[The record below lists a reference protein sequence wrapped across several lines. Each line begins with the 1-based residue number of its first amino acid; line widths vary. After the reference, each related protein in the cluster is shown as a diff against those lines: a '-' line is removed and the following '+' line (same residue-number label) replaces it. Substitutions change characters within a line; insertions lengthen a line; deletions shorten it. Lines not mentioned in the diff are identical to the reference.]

1 MENSKASMSLFRLL
15 KNMLK
20 EEELLRDY
28 RHLPS
33 FGKVISCYFGSMP
46 LYLTEHSFLYMRIC
60 LQETREGS
68 ITESF
73 LLCL

>member
-1 MENSKASMSLFRLL
+1 MGVPRSFDKHSKKDTLLFGPPLIKFSAFYKKSARICI
-15 KNMLK
+15 M
-20 EEELLRDY
+20 
-28 RHLPS
+28 
-33 FGKVISCYFGSMP
+33 IFGSMP
-46 LYLTEHSFLYMRIC
+46 LYLTEHSFLYIRIC